1 MQLSV
6 STPSP
11 TTKTAGA
18 HAATVSLAAGPL
30 SAGSGSIGKAEATFA
45 QLLPTVTPVASKAPK
60 DSGTP
65 TSAQQEAAAAVMAG
79 WNLLPTPPPAP
90 TVALPKAAPA
100 VAAPAEGL
108 PAKTAASL
116 ADGQAAALAAKAALP
131 TPAGHA
137 PAGPTAFETAV
148 AGIQAKA
155 AQAPAAE
162 PAAAP
167 ATPPTAGAPP
177 VSAAAVTAASETQ
190 GAKIAVPAPKDSSS
204 GAAIS
209 KAVAKKIQN
218 ADSNAVTSTPPP
230 LGTGVAKVP
239 PVMPA
244 TATPERHA
252 SVPSVPEVA
261 SVGSSSSGPSL
272 TPSSAPTET
281 ASTAQSAVQAALTA
295 AELVSSSAPG
305 KAVNLQFSMGNAD
318 LNLRVEL
325 VNGQV
330 RATFATDSAQLRS
343 DLANEWQTSST
354 TAAHGSLNLAQPTF
368 TSATSGHS
376 LASGDSAPQQHRRDT
391 AAEAATPYGSV
402 SSSVSP
408 AVADDDMTPRVP
420 VSLASALHLQTF
432 A

>member
-11 TTKTAGA
+11 SPATVGA
-18 HAATVSLAAGPL
+18 HAATVALAAGPL
-30 SAGSGSIGKAEATFA
+30 SAGPGSIGKAEATFA
-45 QLLPTVTPVASKAPK
+45 QLLPSVAPAPPKAPK
-60 DSGTP
+60 GGGTP
-65 TSAQQEAAAAVMAG
+65 TTAEQEAAAAVMAG
-79 WNLLPTPPPAP
+79 WNLLPNPPPAP
-90 TVALPKAAPA
+90 AVALPKAAPA
-100 VAAPAEGL
+100 IAAPAAGV
-108 PAKTAASL
+108 PAKTATSL
-116 ADGQAAALAAKAALP
+116 TDGQAAALAAKPAALP
-131 TPAGHA
+131 TPAAHQ

-148 AGIQAKA
+148 AAIQAKA
-155 AQAPAAE
+155 AQQPVTE
-162 PAAAP
+162 AAP
-167 ATPPTAGAPP
+167 ATPPAAAAPT
-177 VSAAAVTAASETQ
+177 VSAAAVTAASAAQ
-190 GAKIAVPAPKDSSS
+190 GAKIAVPAAKDSSS

-218 ADSNAVTSTPPP
+218 ADSNAVTSSPAP
-230 LGTGVAKVP
+230 LGTAVAKVP
-239 PVMPA
+239 AVMPA
-244 TATPERHA
+244 TAATERHA

-305 KAVNLQFSMGNAD
+305 KAVNLQFSLGNAD

-325 VNGQV
+325 VNGRV
-330 RATFATDSAQLRS
+330 HATFATDSAQLRS

-354 TAAHGSLNLAQPTF
+354 SAAHGSLNLAQPTF
-368 TSATSGHS
+368 TSATSGRS
-376 LASGDSAPQQHRRDT
+376 LGSGDSAPQQHRRD
-391 AAEAATPYGSV
+391 ASAEAATPYGSV

-408 AVADDDMTPRVP
+408 AAADDDMTPRVP

>member
-11 TTKTAGA
+11 STKTVGA

-45 QLLPTVTPVASKAPK
+45 QLLPTVTPVPPKAPK
-60 DSGTP
+60 GSGTP
-65 TSAQQEAAAAVMAG
+65 TTAQEEAAAAVMAG
-79 WNLLPTPPPAP
+79 WNLHPTPPPAP
-90 TVALPKAAPA
+90 TVALPGAAPA
-100 VAAPAEGL
+100 VAASV
-108 PAKTAASL
+108 PAKTATAL
-116 ADGQAAALAAKAALP
+116 TDGQAAALAAKPAALP
-131 TPAGHA
+131 TPAAHT

-155 AQAPAAE
+155 AQQPGAE
-162 PAAAP
+162 AAAAP
-167 ATPPTAGAPP
+167 ATPPPAASPT
-177 VSAAAVTAASETQ
+177 VTAAAVTAASEAN
-190 GAKIAVPAPKDSSS
+190 GAKIAVPPPKDSSS

-218 ADSNAVTSTPPP
+218 ADSNAVTSSSPA
-230 LGTGVAKVP
+230 LGTAVAKVP
-239 PVMPA
+239 AVMPA
-244 TATPERHA
+244 TATTERHA

-281 ASTAQSAVQAALTA
+281 ASTAQSAVQAAMTA

-330 RATFATDSAQLRS
+330 HATFATDSAQLRS
-343 DLANEWQTSST
+343 DLANEWQTSSS

-368 TSATSGHS
+368 TSATSGNS
-376 LASGDSAPQQHRRDT
+376 LGSGDSAPQQHSRDT
-391 AAEAATPYGSV
+391 SAEAALPYGSV

-408 AVADDDMTPRVP
+408 AAADDEVTPRVP